1 MAAPNTY
8 CKPLQESPSEG
19 GWPGKEPYFPSS
31 QLRRDWVWTWWS
43 VKPSGLW
50 SLKGYNEN
58 GCRKSALKCYT
69 TKHVIAGIW
78 VRLDNAFQAK
88 IFLWLSQKYTESQV
102 FAFNVQNIFGCISLP
117 EANCLRNSFHIQHS
131 WYSKKKKKK
140 KAAENQEALC
150 CWLFK
155 SERIS
160 RGSEY
165 LGTFWKKCR
174 LVLGL
179 MWVPSDPAQ
188 HWS

>member
-19 GWPGKEPYFPSS
+19 GWPGQEPYFPSS

-140 KAAENQEALC
+140 RLLKTKKPYVAD
-150 CWLFK
+150 
-155 SERIS
+155 
-160 RGSEY
+160 Y
-165 LGTFWKKCR
+165 LRVKG
-174 LVLGL
+174 LV
-179 MWVPSDPAQ
+179 VAVSI
-188 HWS
+188 